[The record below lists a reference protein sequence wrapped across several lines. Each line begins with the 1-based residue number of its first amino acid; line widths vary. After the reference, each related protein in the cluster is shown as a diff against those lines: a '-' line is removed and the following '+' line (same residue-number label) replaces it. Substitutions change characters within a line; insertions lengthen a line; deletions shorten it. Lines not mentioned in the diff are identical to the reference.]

1 MADQHTS
8 QHRDSGTVTFKP
20 TEDQVVVPGGR
31 RQFGRWALASAGLLA
46 LAACGGGSSGSGSG
60 SSSGRVD
67 LYWAFDQ
74 LLPGMNQRDVERLIG
89 EPANAIRNDF
99 TMMWYYPPQQL
110 RVEFSGPNQDRIHSA
125 NVGTTDG
132 SRPSL
137 SRGLFSS

>member
-46 LAACGGGSSGSGSG
+46 LAACGGGSSGSGSD

-74 LLPGMNQRDVERLIG
+74 FREGMVKQDVLRLIG
-89 EPANAIRNDF
+89 EEPNANYTGDI
-99 TMMWYYPPQQL
+99 WEWIYSPQAL
-110 RVEFSGPNQDRIHSA
+110 TVFFDKREFDRVTGVR
-125 NVGTTDG
+125 VGTLDA
-132 SRPSL
+132 SRPTKYQ
-137 SRGLFSS
+137 GFTI